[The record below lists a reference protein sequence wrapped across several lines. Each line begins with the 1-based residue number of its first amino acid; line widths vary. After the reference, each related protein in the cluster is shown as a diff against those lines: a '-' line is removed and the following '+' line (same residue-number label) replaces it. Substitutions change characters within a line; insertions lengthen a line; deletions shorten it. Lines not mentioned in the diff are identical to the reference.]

1 MNCVWD
7 SGDSM
12 KQTRRRLLK
21 AIEPDVD
28 VSVGEEIR
36 VEFDRSKLHYFDP
49 ATGESLTFS
58 EQASDAADPVAAYA
72 YLRRAY
78 STAIPVG
85 VAAALTSVFVLLTR
99 K

>member
-36 VEFDRSKLHYFDP
+36 VEFDRSKLH
-49 ATGESLTFS
+49 
-58 EQASDAADPVAAYA
+58 
-72 YLRRAY
+72 
-78 STAIPVG
+78 
-85 VAAALTSVFVLLTR
+85 
-99 K
+99 